1 MSVFEQHRLCVH
13 GHERTP
19 PPVPAPTARQGLQ
32 KEGNSA
38 TCPKPGSVPK
48 KIQKMMCRYLSRIT
62 KTEGMNTTTSHQ
74 LSFGWAPKRQERNRR
89 HLPLLR
95 SAASALRALITLSD
109 TSLLITNLESRQPV
123 AKPGSPSRAFAIL
136 WFNFLNLTRRPRL
149 CGMAIPF
156 L

>member
-1 MSVFEQHRLCVH
+1 MATK
-13 GHERTP
+13 GHLHLFRRQP
-19 PPVPAPTARQGLQ
+19 PGSGGQGLQ